1 MAEVLMPKQ
10 VDHAARRREIAEAV
24 FRLIGREGYE
34 AVSVRDVATEAG
46 VSAGAVQHYFSSKDQ
61 MLLFALG
68 YMRERVLAR
77 LDRADVAGSPRDQ
90 TRAAIRA
97 MLPVDEPSRQEA
109 LVNNAFF
116 ALATVK
122 PDFADLL
129 REGYQRLERVSVER
143 LRQAKAQ
150 AAVRRGIDVEQEAA
164 TLFYLGQGL
173 IGPLL
178 IGALTDDEAMA
189 LLDHHLDRIF
199 S

>member
-1 MAEVLMPKQ
+1 
-10 VDHAARRREIAEAV
+10 
-24 FRLIGREGYE
+24 
-34 AVSVRDVATEAG
+34 
-46 VSAGAVQHYFSSKDQ
+46 

-77 LDRADVAGSPRDQ
+77 LDRADVSGSPRDQ

-199 S
+199 G

>member
-1 MAEVLMPKQ
+1 MPKQ

-199 S
+199 G

>member
-1 MAEVLMPKQ
+1 MPKQ

-150 AAVRRGIDVEQEAA
+150 AAVRRGIDVEREAA

-199 S
+199 G